1 MGISIQI
8 QICSLI
14 LVSMILIL
22 FFSKNKLDMFMNKVF
37 SSFLLVVFG
46 CVLLDVVSAMAIC
59 FQKNIPAGV
68 CEVICK
74 LYVFSVALVGYFIL
88 IYVLA
93 EINYNQIVWRRYL
106 VYAGLVLAVACVA
119 PFLSIHTYHKGRVLY
134 TYGTFVQMA
143 YVAGGTYLAISL
155 LYIIKYYKE
164 MNIHR
169 RNAVVFAV
177 FGLSIT
183 SVIQY
188 FNRKLLLFS
197 FAMAAAV
204 IYIYISLQN
213 PDENL
218 DKETGALNKN
228 AFYAK
233 ISSLCEEGAEF
244 FIISISLDNYKFIN
258 ETFGIKGTKQL
269 IKQIKSYLA
278 ENKQGILFRNGELEY
293 SVILRGSRD
302 LFLKRT
308 SEIRERFR
316 NPWKI
321 GSVEV
326 VLNASISAIS
336 SQEASN
342 RPEELIE
349 LVKYF
354 AYETRKQGEGSLII
368 VDKREIEKK
377 LERES
382 IERALK
388 KAIEKEEIQ
397 VYYQPIYCNETGY
410 YTCAEALVRIRDEFN
425 RFIPPEVFIPIAE
438 QNGWILRLGSIV
450 FEKVCRFIKEN
461 RLQERG
467 IHYIEVN
474 LSVVQCMQDNL
485 ADKFLTIMRK
495 YDISP
500 EFINLEITETAA
512 SNSENVLIHNMNQLM
527 EQGTTFSLDDY
538 GSGYANLNYIT
549 FLPFHLIKLD
559 KEIVW
564 AYFRNQRAK
573 VVLES
578 AITMI
583 KHLGMKIVAEGVE
596 SMEQYATMRKLG
608 VDYIQGFYFSK
619 PVDEVSFLKMFEME

>member
-37 SSFLLVVFG
+37 SSFLLVVFS

-59 FQKNIPAGV
+59 LQKNIPSVV

-134 TYGTFVQMA
+134 TYGPFVQMA

-155 LYIIKYYKE
+155 LYIVKYYKE

-188 FNRKLLLFS
+188 FNRELLLFS

-302 LFLKRT
+302 TFLKRT

-321 GSVEV
+321 GSAEV

-485 ADKFLTIMRK
+485 ADKFLKIMRK

-500 EFINLEITETAA
+500 GFINLEITETAA

-527 EQGTTFSLDDY
+527 EQGTTFSLDD
-538 GSGYANLNYIT
+538 
-549 FLPFHLIKLD
+549 
-559 KEIVW
+559 
-564 AYFRNQRAK
+564 
-573 VVLES
+573 
-578 AITMI
+578 
-583 KHLGMKIVAEGVE
+583 
-596 SMEQYATMRKLG
+596 
-608 VDYIQGFYFSK
+608 
-619 PVDEVSFLKMFEME
+619 